1 MQISGSIPFV
11 AAQAYGIPRAA
22 TSVDR
27 SPRSLGSSG
36 VVQPRS
42 FPSLPDAARPRS
54 LSNLVAAT
62 VNQPMTFDGAATPT
76 TEGTLQL
83 YTRAADKIE
92 AAIAV
97 NVGRAIDV
105 TG

>member
-1 MQISGSIPFV
+1 MQISGSIPIV
-11 AAQAYGIPRAA
+11 AARAYGIPRAVP
-22 TSVDR
+22 SMDR
-27 SPRSLGSSG
+27 AQPSSGSSLVG
-36 VVQPRS
+36 QQLTLA
-42 FPSLPDAARPRS
+42 SLPTAARPRS
-54 LSNLVAAT
+54 LSDLVAAT

-76 TEGTLQL
+76 TDGTLQL